1 MSTINQS
8 NGVHTTAASGVS
20 DVLAQWEADRG
31 LRSEWHAATYVSVPI
46 TTGRAFV
53 EWFRREG
60 RTLESSSEEYRTG
73 HRANV
78 MLPNIQ
84 KAGRFIELLRLRH
97 SGVVIDPTTL
107 MVEGW
112 QQKDF
117 HEFWLRVIERHVR
130 RVIFLDGWHFSHGC
144 SLEFEKATTM
154 ELDCVDE
161 RMTTL
166 TSERGIELLGES
178 IREINSLELDS
189 SSLAPIR
196 DRLLDTQRRQTHVL
210 TRRLYKDQVLD
221 HLAHTANVAQFVS
234 FAPGREL
241 CQRYSRI
248 RGYAPNFDFGSP
260 GAAVSS
266 LLERAPEG
274 CVNIRSYDPERP
286 EGNPFLKRL
295 SSVDTVL
302 SALKALSDD
311 RGLHTIV
318 NESID
323 EHDGGVSGVAYRSVL
338 EFAPDTTPRC
348 VDDDQVE
355 TCILPFELGMA
366 LLKSVY
372 NFEPDLLGRDGARVE
387 FSIHPKERGWRPSN
401 TVIWQVEQR
410 PNSDL
415 HVEPEWPNQF
425 SRMLGDKAFGL
436 AIAAAAG
443 LPIPRTTVFSRRLF
457 PFAFGQ
463 STGSAIIWTRP
474 CPELKTP
481 GFYPS
486 YRRWKDPYA
495 LLESA
500 NSAEA
505 GASPIASI
513 LIQEG
518 VEAVFAGKL
527 IPSHAG
533 TDEVHIEGVAGE
545 GDSFMIGDVDSVP
558 LPDRVFQAVRE
569 TYERT
574 RRVLGAVELEWVF
587 DGATAWI
594 VQVNRGARSVR
605 TGHGVR
611 DAEASQWETFA
622 FRKGMLE
629 EFRQQIKRLEGTGK
643 GVVVIGNVSP
653 LSHIGEIADMAGVP
667 VRFVSAS

>member
-1 MSTINQS
+1 MSMLNQS
-8 NGVHTTAASGVS
+8 KGAHTTAAASVS
-20 DVLAQWEADRG
+20 DVLAQWEADRE
-31 LRSEWHAATYVSVPI
+31 LRSERHAATYVSVPI

-53 EWFRREG
+53 EWFRKHG
-60 RTLESSSEEYRTG
+60 RTIESSSDEYRTG

-84 KAGRFIELLRLRH
+84 KAARFIELLRLRH
-97 SGVVIDPTTL
+97 NGMVIDPTTL
-107 MVEGW
+107 IVEGW
-112 QQKDF
+112 QQKDY

-144 SLEFEKATTM
+144 SLEFEKATKM

-161 RMTTL
+161 RMTAL
-166 TSERGIELLGES
+166 TRERGIELLGES

-196 DRLLDTQRRQTHVL
+196 DRLLDTQRRHARVF
-210 TRRLYKDQVLD
+210 TRRLYKDEVLD

-248 RGYAPNFDFGSP
+248 RGYAPNLDFGSP
-260 GAAVSS
+260 AAAVAS

-274 CVNIRSYDPERP
+274 SVNIRSYDPERP

-295 SSVDTVL
+295 TSVDTVL
-302 SALKALSDD
+302 SALKELSDN

-338 EFAPDTTPRC
+338 EFAPDATPRC

-387 FSIHPKERGWRPSN
+387 FSVHPKERGWRPSN

-415 HVEPEWPNQF
+415 HVEPVWPNQF

-443 LPIPRTTVFSRRLF
+443 LPIPRTTVFSQRLF
-457 PFAFGQ
+457 PFAFGR
-463 STGSAIIWTRP
+463 STGSRIVWTRP

-486 YRRWKDPYA
+486 YRRWTDPYS
-495 LLESA
+495 LLNGA
-500 NSAEA
+500 NPAEA
-505 GASPIASI
+505 GSSPIASV

-518 VEAVFAGKL
+518 VEAMFAGKL
-527 IPSHAG
+527 IPSH
-533 TDEVHIEGVAGE
+533 TDTGEVHIEGVAGE
-545 GDSFMIGDVDSVP
+545 GDSFMIGDVDSVQ
-558 LPDRVFQAVRE
+558 LPDHVSRAVRDTFE
-569 TYERT
+569 GARE
-574 RRVLGAVELEWVF
+574 VLGPVELEWVF

-594 VQVNRGARSVR
+594 VQVNRSTRSVT
-605 TGHGVR
+605 TGHGER
-611 DAEASQWETFA
+611 DAEATQWETFA

-629 EFRQQIKRLEGTGK
+629 EFRQRIKHLEGTGK
-643 GVVVIGNVSP
+643 GVIVIGNVSP
-653 LSHIGEIADMAGVP
+653 LSHVGEIADLARVP
-667 VRFVSAS
+667 VRFVKAS